1 MPEHDKIT
9 GIEPIDSDLHDLFAL
24 VDDSQRLAA
33 AKQAVANED
42 LDIKQLASSVSPG
55 VIQVVLA
62 LSDDDEVAAIASQ
75 VEDAPAKAR
84 LQDAARLVREHFP
97 RLYHHPAVV
106 REMRQKMDRPTS
118 DAEDKEGKING
129 VYWAP
134 SWQDQSGKLS
144 PAGLLQLR
152 DRANKVLL
160 TSPLD
165 WDDIAF
171 LISALC
177 RQLATHMEKSK
188 PIVHADLLVIPD
200 ADKISQRIEEASHA
214 LQRIREL
221 GAGIG
226 LAAPESEREGK

>member
-1 MPEHDKIT
+1 MPDQEPIT
-9 GIEPIDSDLHDLFAL
+9 GIEPLDSDLHELFAL
-24 VDDSQRLAA
+24 VDDSRRLAA

-42 LDIKQLASSVSPG
+42 LDIEQLASRVSPG
-55 VIQVVLA
+55 VIQVILA

-75 VEDAPAKAR
+75 VEETPAKAM
-84 LQDAARLVREHFP
+84 LQRAARLVREHFP

-106 REMRQKMDRPTS
+106 REMRGRMDRPTS

-134 SWQDQSGKLS
+134 NWQDRGGKLS

-177 RQLATHMEKSK
+177 RQFATHMKKSK
-188 PIVHADLLVIPD
+188 PIVEADLLVIPD
-200 ADKISQRIEEASHA
+200 ADKVSLRIEEASQA
-214 LQRIREL
+214 LQEIRKL
-221 GAGIG
+221 GG
-226 LAAPESEREGK
+226 LVGLPALDTGREGK